1 MNSIWHFPSL
11 AFALALA
18 GCGRPHET
26 HPPEQKLPSAP
37 VRIAKVEERSR
48 LATEEVVGTV
58 RAKLRASIEAKVS
71 GRIEQMPVNAGQTV
85 KAGELLAQLD
95 AQEIK
100 ARREQAAAAEIQA
113 ERELQRFT
121 PLLNQKTITQQ
132 EFDGVQARQR
142 IAKAA
147 LSEADTMLG
156 YTKVTAPFDGV
167 ITRKLADVG
176 DLASPGRALLD
187 LEDPK
192 VLRAEA
198 DVSEGFLGKIQSG
211 DKMTILV
218 PASTNRVEGVV
229 SEISPA
235 VDSASRTFRIKLD
248 LPPSS
253 GLRAG
258 QFGRVLVP
266 AGETSALRVPASAI
280 VLRGQME
287 LAFVVNEGR
296 AQLRIVK
303 TGKRLGDEVEVVS
316 GLIAGEPIVVEGA
329 TSLRDGQPVE
339 VRP

>member
-1 MNSIWHFPSL
+1 MNSTWHLSAL
-11 AFALALA
+11 ALALALA

-26 HPPEQKLPSAP
+26 HPPEQKLPFAP
-37 VRIAKVEERSR
+37 VRVAKVEERSR
-48 LATEEVVGTV
+48 MATEEIVGTV

-95 AQEIK
+95 AREIQ
-100 ARREQAAAAEIQA
+100 ARREQAAATGVQT
-113 ERELQRFT
+113 ERDLQRFIT
-121 PLLNQKTITQQ
+121 LLNQKAITQQ
-132 EFDGVQARQR
+132 EFDAVQARQR

-147 LSEADTMLG
+147 LTEAETMLG
-156 YTKVTAPFDGV
+156 YTRVTAPFDGI

-192 VLRAEA
+192 VLRIEA
-198 DVSEGFLGKIQSG
+198 DMSEGFLGKIQAG

-218 PASTNRVEGVV
+218 PASTNRIEGVV

-235 VDSASRTFRIKLD
+235 VDPASRTFRIKLD
-248 LPPSS
+248 LPSSS

-266 AGETSALRVPASAI
+266 AGETSALRVPSLAV

-287 LAFVVNEGR
+287 LAFVVQDGR

-316 GLIAGEPIVVEGA
+316 GLTAGEPIVVEGA
-329 TSLRDGQPVE
+329 TALRDGQPVE

>member
-1 MNSIWHFPSL
+1 MNSTWHLSVL
-11 AFALALA
+11 ALVLILA
-18 GCGRPHET
+18 GCGRPHEAG
-26 HPPEQKLPSAP
+26 PPEQRLPSAS
-37 VRIAKVEERSR
+37 VRVAKVEERSR
-48 LATEEVVGTV
+48 LATEEIVGTV

-71 GRIEQMPVNAGQTV
+71 GRIEQMTVEAGQAV
-85 KAGELLAQLD
+85 KAGQLLAQLD
-95 AQEIK
+95 AQEIQ
-100 ARREQAAAAEIQA
+100 ARREQALATQVQT
-113 ERELQRFT
+113 ERDLQRFT
-121 PLLNQKTITQQ
+121 TLLNQKTITQQ
-132 EFDGVQARQR
+132 EFDAVQARQLV
-142 IAKAA
+142 AKAA
-147 LSEADTMLG
+147 LSEAETMLG
-156 YTKVTAPFDGV
+156 YTKVTAPFDGI

-176 DLASPGRALLD
+176 DLASPGRALLE
-187 LEDPK
+187 LEDPR
-192 VLRAEA
+192 VLRVEA
-198 DVSEGFLGKIQSG
+198 DVSEGFLGKIQTG
-211 DKMTILV
+211 DKMAILV

-235 VDSASRTFRIKLD
+235 VDPGSRTFRIKLD
-248 LPPSS
+248 LPSSS

-287 LAFVVNEGR
+287 LAFVVQDGR

-316 GLIAGEPIVVEGA
+316 GLTAGELIVVEGA